1 MADKIG
7 DDINNEPDPLKA
19 KIVKIINKCLF
30 DLALNFLTNLF
41 NNYFSAHFN
50 FVLCVIF
57 ISIRRFF
64 VRATTK
70 FLSSIG

>member
-19 KIVKIINKCLF
+19 KIIKIINRCLF

-41 NNYFSAHFN
+41 NNYFSNHFN
-50 FVLCVIF
+50 FVL
-57 ISIRRFF
+57 
-64 VRATTK
+64 
-70 FLSSIG
+70 